1 MLIIFIYCLL
11 SIDIFGI
18 YIKKNKLKV
27 ALCTMG
33 KKENLYAREYMAYYM
48 RLGVDHMFIY
58 DNNDIFTEKIE
69 DVLDKKYKKKITFF
83 ETRLLNI
90 TYQKEAYNHCY
101 KNNFKTFDWFIMI
114 DMDEYLYIINDTLK
128 DYLGNKVFDKCDF
141 IKIHWAE
148 TLDNNL
154 LYYDPRPLF
163 QRFKKP
169 YLKKRFIKSTVIIRG
184 HISNL
189 EYWVHSPFISPDK
202 NVTCTNEGKIIKYKN
217 MNFESIKNINTNKAY
232 FVHFTFK
239 STEEFINKY
248 KRGYSNWHGI
258 HGNQVLLQRIATY
271 FHENGATLEK
281 INYLEKELKLNLSV
295 FRTLIYYNK
304 SFNLFRKDLMIY

>member
-1 MLIIFIYCLL
+1 
-11 SIDIFGI
+11 
-18 YIKKNKLKV
+18 
-27 ALCTMG
+27 
-33 KKENLYAREYMAYYM
+33 
-48 RLGVDHMFIY
+48 
-58 DNNDIFTEKIE
+58 
-69 DVLDKKYKKKITFF
+69 
-83 ETRLLNI
+83 
-90 TYQKEAYNHCY
+90 
-101 KNNFKTFDWFIMI
+101 
-114 DMDEYLYIINDTLK
+114 
-128 DYLGNKVFDKCDF
+128 
-141 IKIHWAE
+141 
-148 TLDNNL
+148 
-154 LYYDPRPLF
+154 
-163 QRFKKP
+163 
-169 YLKKRFIKSTVIIRG
+169 
-184 HISNL
+184 
-189 EYWVHSPFISPDK
+189 
-202 NVTCTNEGKIIKYKN
+202 